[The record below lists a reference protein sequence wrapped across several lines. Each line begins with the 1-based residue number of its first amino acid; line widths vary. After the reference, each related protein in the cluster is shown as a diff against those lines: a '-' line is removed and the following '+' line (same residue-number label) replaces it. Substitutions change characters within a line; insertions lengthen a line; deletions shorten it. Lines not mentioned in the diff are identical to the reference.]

1 MAILPIFMLA
11 GLSGSFFRPLALSYA
26 LALLASM
33 VVALTVTPA
42 LSLIFFRNPRS
53 LEHRESP
60 LVPPMKRGYE
70 RLLTRIV
77 TRPRRA
83 YAAVAVTTLAGLL
96 VLPLLGQSLLP
107 NFKERDFLM
116 HWLAKPDTSLQEEVR
131 TTKLVNAELLGIP
144 GVRNAGSHI
153 GNALLGDEPYGVYF
167 GENWISVDRSV
178 DYDDTV
184 DSIRG
189 VVDGYPGIF
198 RDVLTYLKERIR
210 EVLTGTS
217 DPITIRIFGQDLD
230 MLRQKAE
237 EVDAILEEVPGVG
250 EHYVD
255 FQDNIP
261 QVRVEVDLRRPGG
274 TASSRA
280 TSGGR
285 PPG

>member
-1 MAILPIFMLA
+1 
-11 GLSGSFFRPLALSYA
+11 
-26 LALLASM
+26 
-33 VVALTVTPA
+33 
-42 LSLIFFRNPRS
+42 
-53 LEHRESP
+53 
-60 LVPPMKRGYE
+60 MKRGYE

-83 YAAVAVTTLAGLL
+83 YAAVAMTTLAGLL

-116 HWLAKPDTSLQEEVR
+116 HWPSRHLAAGGGPHHQAGQR
-131 TTKLVNAELLGIP
+131 RAAGHP

-210 EVLTGTS
+210 RS
-217 DPITIRIFGQDLD
+217 
-230 MLRQKAE
+230 
-237 EVDAILEEVPGVG
+237 
-250 EHYVD
+250 
-255 FQDNIP
+255 
-261 QVRVEVDLRRPGG
+261 
-274 TASSRA
+274 
-280 TSGGR
+280 
-285 PPG
+285 